1 MKYLFHT
8 HSILPGWRLVVRE
21 DVGMPAATTE
31 DEWTITRS
39 RLAADTNPDVR
50 KEVDEKGWCLF
61 KLGGEFADIEAELQR
76 KSGKRS

>member
-1 MKYLFHT
+1 MHC
-8 HSILPGWRLVVRE
+8 SNNSQRSLPQYGDRRGHLWHA
-21 DVGMPAATTE
+21 GKF
-31 DEWTITRS
+31 S
-39 RLAADTNPDVR
+39 AADTNPDVR